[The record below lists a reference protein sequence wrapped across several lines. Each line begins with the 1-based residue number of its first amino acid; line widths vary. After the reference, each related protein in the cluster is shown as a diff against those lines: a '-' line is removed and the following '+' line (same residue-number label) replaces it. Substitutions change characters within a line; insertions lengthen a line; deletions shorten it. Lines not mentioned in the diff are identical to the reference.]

1 MERKRAPHGV
11 VTNKPIGLRL
21 LPQELT
27 DFKALCEDVAERIE
41 HDIREALPY
50 THVTTHVEPLEDP
63 ASMSD
68 QELDR
73 APTAGS
79 PALPPADAH

>member
-27 DFKALCEDVAERIE
+27 DFKALCVRENRPLANMARLIVVRSLE
-41 HDIREALPY
+41 HYQRTGKLP
-50 THVTTHVEPLEDP
+50 L
-63 ASMSD
+63 
-68 QELDR
+68 
-73 APTAGS
+73 
-79 PALPPADAH
+79 